1 MPGSRGCMFK
11 VTFEG
16 KLNREID
23 LEHELSLLAA
33 ADKGG
38 AALPHRCDGHARC
51 GSCLV
56 TVEEGADQLSPRG
69 EAEARVLKC
78 LKARPG
84 QRLACQAKAKG
95 DVRCKVD

>member
-1 MPGSRGCMFK
+1 MFK

-56 TVEEGADQLSPRG
+56 TIEQGKDQLSPMGTVETRM
-69 EAEARVLKC
+69 LKG
-78 LKARPG
+78 LKAESG
-84 QRLACQAKAKG
+84 QRLACQARANG
-95 DVRCKVD
+95 DVCCRVD